1 MGAMIAP
8 YRVTVI
14 CTGNICRSPMG
25 EIVLRQMLDDADL
38 GDQVEVSSSGLAGWH
53 IGDGADRRLL
63 RLLRERGYDGS
74 EHRARQFTPGWF
86 AQLDLVLA
94 ADQGHLKAL
103 RGMAH
108 DPADRDKIHLMREF
122 DPEAV
127 AADTLDID
135 DPYYGTFE
143 DFERCLAEVEAAA
156 KGVVEHIQT
165 QLATPT
171 A

>member
-1 MGAMIAP
+1 MGLMSTP

-38 GDQVEVSSSGLAGWH
+38 ADQVEVSSSGLAGWH
-53 IGDGADRRLL
+53 IGDGADRRLI

-94 ADQGHLKAL
+94 ADEGHLEAL
-103 RGMAH
+103 RGLAH
-108 DPADRDKIHLMREF
+108 DPADRDKIHLLREF

-127 AADTLDID
+127 AAGTLDID
-135 DPYYGTFE
+135 DPYYGSFE
-143 DFERCLAEVEAAA
+143 DFETCLADVEAAA
-156 KGVVEHIQT
+156 RGVVAHIKT
-165 QLATPT
+165 QLSPAE
-171 A
+171 

>member
-1 MGAMIAP
+1 MGAMSAP
-8 YRVTVI
+8 YCVPVI

-25 EIVLRQMLDDADL
+25 EIVLPPMRDDADL
-38 GDQVEVSSSGLAGWH
+38 GAQVDAPSSGLAGWH
-53 IGDGADRRLL
+53 SGDGADRRPL
-63 RLLRERGYDGS
+63 RLLRVRGDVGS
-74 EHRARQFTPGWF
+74 EKRARQFTPGWF

-103 RGMAH
+103 RAMAH

-135 DPYYGTFE
+135 DPYYGCLLYTS
-143 DFERCLAEVEAAA
+143 RCV
-156 KGVVEHIQT
+156 
-165 QLATPT
+165 
-171 A
+171 